1 MKIEKSTLACM
12 KHFRC
17 TATYDTTF
25 FELLLKDAKDS
36 LDCYG
41 SIDTQFVVVSVYGY
55 LTSHDRNFT
64 SYLEFLAF
72 LESVFKSFDPELYS
86 SFNIRFYDHGA
97 CYYYPLFSVYEKVHE
112 KLYRRFENAI
122 F

>member
-1 MKIEKSTLACM
+1 MKREESTLACM
-12 KHFRC
+12 KHFHR

-25 FELLLKDAKDS
+25 FELLLKDVRDS
-36 LDCYG
+36 LDCYD
-41 SIDTQFVVVSVYGY
+41 SIETQFVVVSVYGY

-72 LESVFKSFDPELYS
+72 LESVFQSFDPELHS

-97 CYYYPLFSVYEKVHE
+97 CRYYPLFSIYEKVRDT
-112 KLYRRFENAI
+112 LYRRFENAI